1 MLSWKFDGYPWAKLL
16 YDFIRANWGV
26 SPHIDVMVHRRG
38 AKSTTNLII
47 GIEECLREPNVR
59 TAVLCTTKEQAREVC
74 EESLTAILADCPKDI
89 APRRVK
95 NDFAWVFDHN
105 GSKIQILS
113 ADRINNNSGRGR
125 KFRFIHVM
133 EAGHIANLGGILK
146 SVLSPTL
153 RDVTGKTNGTMVLES
168 TPPVEEEHDFEKLW
182 AQAEL
187 DKRTFFLPLSANTF
201 ASPAFVRAAK
211 DDCGGENTEEY
222 LREYELRFGT
232 GKNKTAIP
240 EFTPEK
246 QKTVVREIARP
257 LNADRYAILDPGG
270 EHPTGS
276 LWLFYDFENDLL
288 VVEDEWLGD
297 NVTTDV
303 IAATVAEK
311 ELGLGWN
318 HAQGKLHRIAD
329 NNAIIL
335 LRDLH
340 KDYGLCYRATAK
352 DDKDAQVNK
361 VRVMLR
367 DNRIAIHPRCEILIK
382 TLRIA
387 KRSKIKRKSF
397 IEMDEIGHADLLDC
411 LIYCVRNVRK
421 HDMPEPEKPLPAG
434 MEQLRPTPAPPT
446 EAKQLARQLSKAR
459 WSALRRW

>member
-1 MLSWKFDGYPWAKLL
+1 MLSWKFDGYPWAKEL
-16 YDFIRANWGV
+16 YDFVRSHWGV

-47 GIEECLREPNVR
+47 GIEEALRAPNTR
-59 TAVLCTTKEQAREVC
+59 CAVLCTTKEQARDVC
-74 EESLTAILADCPKDI
+74 EESMVAILEDCPKDI

-133 EAGHIANLGGILK
+133 EAGHIPGLGGILK

-153 RDVTGKTNGTMVLES
+153 RDVTGRTTGTMVLES
-168 TPPVEEEHDFEKLW
+168 TPPIEEEHDFEKLW
-182 AQAEL
+182 IQAQL
-187 DKRTFFLPLSANTF
+187 DGRSFFLPLSLNKH
-201 ASPAFVRAAK
+201 ASPAFVKAAK

-222 LREYELRFGT
+222 LREYELKFGT

-246 QKTVVREIARP
+246 QREVVRVVERP
-257 LNADRYAILDPGG
+257 VSADRYAVLDPGG
-270 EHPTGS
+270 EHPTGE
-276 LWLFYDFENDLL
+276 LWGFYDFEKDLL
-288 VVEDEWLGD
+288 VIEDEWLGD

-303 IAATVAEK
+303 IATTTKEK
-311 ELGLGWN
+311 ELFLGWDR
-318 HAQGKLHRIAD
+318 AQGKLSRIAD
-329 NNAIIL
+329 NNNVIL
-335 LRDLH
+335 LRDLNKDH
-340 KDYGLCYRATAK
+340 KLCFYATAK

-361 VRVMLR
+361 TRVMFR
-367 DNRIAIHPRCEILIK
+367 DNRIAIHPRCELLIK

-387 KRSKIKRKSF
+387 KRSKVRKKSF

-411 LIYCVRNVRK
+411 LLYMVRNVRK
-421 HDMPEPEKPLPAG
+421 HALPEPEKPVPAG
-434 MEQLRPTPAPPT
+434 LGQI
-446 EAKQLARQLSKAR
+446 KQPEPVNQTKSLARQLSKAR
-459 WSALRRW
+459 WKALRTW